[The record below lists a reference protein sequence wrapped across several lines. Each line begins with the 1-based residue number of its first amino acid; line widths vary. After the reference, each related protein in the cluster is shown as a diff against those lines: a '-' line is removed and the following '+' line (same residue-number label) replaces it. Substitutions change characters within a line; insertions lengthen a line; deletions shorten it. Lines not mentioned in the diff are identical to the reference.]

1 MARNIAPEYYVFD
14 PVAKTIT
21 VDRYIKRIHVFLIV
35 NATKNKVL
43 FNFSDSTTA
52 ATISYNYPTYSISNP
67 NGSTVTQTVIAL
79 NSSVD
84 TTGMSTTDTIQIIV
98 DDENQKITFD
108 DTFID
113 AAQKLRTSQP
123 QSLMDTDFEYS
134 VQPSKWEALFLHNNY
149 PSFFAKASG
158 GNSTDLVTMVGDGV
172 RPRSTVTV
180 TTALPHGLVAGNI
193 VSVQETLNFLAEG
206 TALITSVPS
215 TTTFT
220 YTARGVVSGDI
231 LSGALTSVY
240 GGDIYDGAH
249 IPGGNYPIGGVSTLN
264 RWQATTDGAAPI
276 STVTVTFDQPHGV
289 YPGALIVVSGT
300 NSFDG
305 NWSVTKV
312 DTPSTLSFQ
321 LSRQQSAVSVPS
333 TALIF
338 TKGDGYIQHRPYDGG
353 VLLTT
358 ATNTMANS
366 VIRQTR
372 RYFRYQSGKGI
383 QFSTGAQLTPVFDA
397 NNLYLNGGS
406 VGTAYVTVETL
417 QDHGL
422 QSGAGIDVEGV
433 ITRNTYNPYNGAF
446 TVKDVINNNTFT
458 YAVNLTTAV
467 PTVDI
472 NPAGVNVYIHVRKWY
487 GAVTRCGLFD
497 DQNGFFFEYDGT
509 TMHAVRRHSEKE
521 GIGRV
526 SMNQFSSFITG
537 TNTQFRKQLVVGQNI
552 VIKGST
558 YKVVQI
564 NSDTS
569 MNISPA
575 YKGPTAGRVKFLI
588 TLNDRTAQADW
599 NIDRFDGTGPSGYKL
614 DMGRM
619 QMVYIDYTWYGAGAI
634 RYGMRTVNGKIAW
647 CHRIQGNNVNNSAY
661 QRSGNLPARYEVSN
675 DPNYFTRMLSGAADG
690 TLGSQLGPDGNIVWV
705 ESTTDWPPAGYI
717 FVRDDKA
724 CEIMRYSSI
733 GAYDPAKKAAPI
745 YIAERRAAITQIY
758 PDVPFTFSGITT
770 RTTFTPDSSYTG
782 VGGNAQ
788 VAVQSITQNCAP
800 TISHWGSS
808 VMMDG
813 RFDNDVN
820 FVFTGGMTKYMSVEA
835 GVQRP
840 LMAVRLAPSVDN
852 AIARNYGIRELI
864 NRMQLQM
871 RSMGIQANGSFRID
885 ILLNPAKIEYLPRT
899 PGALA
904 LTLGSMTGGG
914 AGTNFFTTAAATGTN
929 GVVPGMTVSGTN
941 ILAGTTV
948 SAVAGNRITISTAL
962 QGGMSGNYTFTPSKG
977 FTGLPDD
984 WTRDLVGSGSLA
996 QVIYFDNTGPG
1007 AGTNLAASGLITGGD
1022 SVTSFF
1028 SENGSPTSYNQT
1040 TVDLSGVRDI
1050 GNSILSGNGNVS
1062 SPSFPNGPDVLVI
1075 TATNIGT
1082 TTSSISARISWTEAQ
1097 A

>member
-21 VDRYIKRIHVFLIV
+21 IDRYIKRIHIFLIV

-43 FNFSDSTTA
+43 FNFSDTTQT
-52 ATISYNYPTYSISNP
+52 ATVSYNYPTFSISNP
-67 NGSTVTQTVIAL
+67 TGTTVTQTVVTL
-79 NSSVD
+79 NSALD
-84 TTGMSTTDTIQIIV
+84 TTGMSSTDTIQVIV
-98 DDENQKITFD
+98 DDENQKVTFD
-108 DTFID
+108 DTMVD
-113 AAQKLRTSQP
+113 AAQKLRTSSP
-123 QSLMDTDFEYS
+123 ASLMDTDFEYS

-149 PSFFAKASG
+149 PSFFAKGTG
-158 GNSTDLVTMVGDGV
+158 GNSTDLTGMFGDGV

-180 TTALPHGLVAGNI
+180 TTALPHGLVVGNI
-193 VSVQETLNFLAEG
+193 VSAQETLNFLAEG
-206 TALITSVPS
+206 TALITAVP
-215 TTTFT
+215 TTTSFQ
-220 YTARGVVSGDI
+220 YTARGLVSGDI

-249 IPGGNYPIGGVSTLN
+249 IPGGNFPIGGVSTLN
-264 RWQATTDGAAPI
+264 TWRATTDGASPI
-276 STVTVTFDQPHGV
+276 STVTVIFDNPHGV

-312 DTPSTLSFQ
+312 DTPFSLSFS
-321 LSRQQSAVSVPS
+321 LSRQQSAISVPS

-358 ATNTMANS
+358 ATNTMANQ

-383 QFSTGAQLTPVFDA
+383 QFSTGAQLTPVFDV
-397 NNLYLNGGS
+397 NNLYLNGGGIGS
-406 VGTAYVTVETL
+406 AYVTVETL

-422 QSGAGIDVEGV
+422 QAGAGIDVEGV
-433 ITRNTYNPYNGAF
+433 ITRNTYNPYNGSF
-446 TVKDVINNNTFT
+446 TVATVINNNTFT
-458 YAVNLTTAV
+458 YNVNLTSTV
-467 PTVDI
+467 PTIDI
-472 NPAGVNVYIHVRKWY
+472 NPAGINVYIHVRKWY
-487 GAVTRCGLFD
+487 GAVTRCGLYD

-509 TMHAVRRHSEKE
+509 VMQVVRRHSEKE

-526 SMNQFSSFITG
+526 SMTQFSSYVTG
-537 TNTQFRKQLVVGQNI
+537 VNTQFRKQLVVGQNI
-552 VIKGST
+552 ILKGST

-569 MNISPA
+569 MNVSPA
-575 YKGPTAGRVKFLI
+575 YKGPTQGRVKFLI
-588 TLNDRTAQADW
+588 TLNDRTPQTAW
-599 NIDRFDGTGPSGYKL
+599 NIDKFDGTGPSGYKL

-619 QMVYIDYTWYGAGAI
+619 QMVYIDYTWYGAGTI
-634 RYGMRTVNGKIAW
+634 RFGMRTVNGKIVY
-647 CHRIQGNNVNNSAY
+647 CHRISGNNVNNAAY

-675 DPNYFTRMLSGAADG
+675 DPNYFTRMLSGAVDG
-690 TLGSQLGPDGNIVWV
+690 TLGAQLGPDATTVWV
-705 ESTTDWPPAGYI
+705 EDTTNWPPAGYI
-717 FVRDDKA
+717 FVRDDKN
-724 CEIMRYSSI
+724 CEIMRYSSV
-733 GAYDPAKKAAPI
+733 GAYDVAKMAAPI

-758 PDVPFTFSGITT
+758 PDIPFTFSGTTT
-770 RTTFTPDSSYTG
+770 RQTFTPDSSYTG

-808 VMMDG
+808 VIMDG

-820 FVFTGGMTKYMSVEA
+820 FVFTGGMTKYMAVEA
-835 GVQRP
+835 GIQRP
-840 LMAVRLAPSVDN
+840 LMALRLAPSVDN
-852 AIARNYGIRELI
+852 AIARNYGIRELV

-871 RSMGIQANGSFRID
+871 RSMGIQSNGSFRLD
-885 ILLNPAKIEYLPRT
+885 ILLNPAKIEYTTRT
-899 PGALA
+899 PASLA
-904 LTLGSMTGGG
+904 LTLGSMTGTG
-914 AGTNFFTTAAATGTN
+914 GTNFFTTTNSLGVN
-929 GVVPGMTVSGTN
+929 GVVPGMTVTGSN
-941 ILAGTTV
+941 IPAGTTV
-948 SAVAGNRITISTAL
+948 SAIAGNRITISQAL
-962 QGGMSGNYTFTPSKG
+962 LGGMSGNYVFTPAKG
-977 FTGLPDD
+977 YTGLPDD

-1007 AGTNLAASGLITGGD
+1007 AGAGLSASGLITGGD

-1028 SENGSPTSYNQT
+1028 SENGGGGTNYNQT
-1040 TVDLSGVRDI
+1040 TVDLGGVRDI

-1075 TATNIGT
+1075 TATNIGGT
-1082 TTSSISARISWTEAQ
+1082 TANISARISWTEAQ